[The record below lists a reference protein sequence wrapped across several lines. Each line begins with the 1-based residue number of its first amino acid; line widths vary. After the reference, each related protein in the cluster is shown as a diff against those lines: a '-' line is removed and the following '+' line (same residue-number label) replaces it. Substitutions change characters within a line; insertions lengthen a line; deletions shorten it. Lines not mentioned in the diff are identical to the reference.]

1 MLEQR
6 HCLLTYWHP
15 FFLLVHDFRHHLLL
29 VCWLCSHQQAR
40 RTAIPE
46 NLCEFLEVQLIVL
59 PHINVRKQF
68 FEQLELWERLRSL
81 LIQFLKHFIKFLKR
95 HVPRPGIVPLN

>member
-6 HCLLTYWHP
+6 HCLLTHWHP
-15 FFLLVHDFRHHLLL
+15 FFLLVHDLRHQLLL
-29 VCWLCSHQQAR
+29 VCWLCSHQQTW

-46 NLCEFLEVQLIVL
+46 NLREFLEVQLVVL
-59 PHINVRKQF
+59 PHINVRKEL
-68 FEQLELWERLRSL
+68 FEQLELREGLRSL
-81 LIQFLKHFIKFLKR
+81 FIQFLKHFIKFLKR